1 MPRRPPRRPISAVWI
16 CTPARCAAPRRYTAG
31 VFGNFGRILLVEL
44 AGDRVR
50 AEHVLL
56 PASVYA
62 RYIGGVGLGAWLL
75 WHYAPAGVD
84 PFAPAA
90 PLIYAFSPLLAT
102 PLTTTAKFAVVC
114 KSPLTG
120 RISDGLSSS
129 RFALAARRLGV
140 DAIVIR
146 GGADRLSRL
155 HLDEDLM
162 MCRLD
167 PCPELA
173 GLTTSEVATRLGSC
187 SVIGPAGEAR
197 VRYATLSNDGRHAG
211 RGGAGAVLGSKN
223 IKAITVRGSAAP
235 GLADPAAVVRRAR
248 ELAARSQGAA
258 TDKYRRL
265 GTASNL
271 ETFARLRILP
281 VRNFRG
287 ISLSREA
294 AQRLAPDG
302 LAAVADHARDSCA
315 GCTIGCDHR
324 YGGVRLEYESQF
336 ALGPLCGV
344 DDPLR
349 LLAAARACD
358 ELGLDTISAGGT
370 LAFAMECAERGLVDW
385 PLRFGDDLVP
395 WLRRIAARD
404 GVGDLL
410 AEGTR
415 RLSAVV
421 GRGSDAFACHIKGL
435 EMPGYEPRAMQTMA
449 LGLCVAARGADH
461 NRSGAYQA
469 DLRPGVD
476 RYHAELARAPALV
489 IETEDLAALLDSL
502 ILCKFLR
509 GAIPEPW
516 REGAELLAMVTGQSW
531 TEADLRAAVARIAA
545 LRQLLNLREGW
556 TAAEDRLPARF
567 VREPL
572 EDGAVLDPDHLDALV
587 RAYYAA
593 RGWSPAGEPPAAA
606 RAELAAEAALA

>member
-1 MPRRPPRRPISAVWI
+1 MAPLRADGH
-16 CTPARCAAPRRYTAG
+16 TAR
-31 VFGNFGRILLVEL
+31 VFGNFGRILLATV
-44 AGDRVR
+44 AGERVDV
-50 AEHVLL
+50 EHVAL
-56 PASVYA
+56 PESVYA
-62 RYIGGVGLGAWLL
+62 SFIGGVGLGAYLL
-75 WHYAPAGVD
+75 WRYAPAGVD

-90 PLIYAFSPLLAT
+90 PLIYSFSPLLGT
-102 PLTTTAKFAVVC
+102 PLTTTAKFALLC

-129 RFALAARRLGV
+129 RFALAAKRLGV

-146 GGADRLSRL
+146 GAADRLSRL
-155 HLDEDLM
+155 HLDERLDL
-162 MCRLD
+162 CRLD

-173 GLTTSEVATRLGSC
+173 GVAASVVGERLGQASA
-187 SVIGPAGEAR
+187 IGPAGEAL
-197 VRYATLSNDGRHAG
+197 VRYATVSNDGRHAG
-211 RGGAGAVLGSKN
+211 RGGAGAVLGAKN
-223 IKAITVRGSAAP
+223 IKALTVHGAATP
-235 GLADPAAVVRRAR
+235 GVADAAAVVRRAR
-248 ELAARSQGAA
+248 ELAARSQGVA

-271 ETFARLRILP
+271 ETFARLQILP
-281 VRNFRG
+281 VRNFQG
-287 ISLSREA
+287 VAFAPA
-294 AQRLAPDG
+294 AVRRLAPEG
-302 LAAVADHARDSCA
+302 LTATAGHTRDSCA

-324 YGGVRLEYESQF
+324 YGGVRLEYETQF

-344 DDPLR
+344 DDPQR

-358 ELGLDTISAGGT
+358 DLGLDTISAGGT
-370 LAFAMECAERGLVDW
+370 LAFAMECSERGLVDW

-395 WLRRIAARD
+395 WLTRIARRE

-415 RLSAVV
+415 RLAAHI
-421 GRGSDAFACHIKGL
+421 GQGSDAFACNIKGL
-435 EMPGYEPRAMQTMA
+435 EMPGYEPRAMQTLA
-449 LGLCVAARGADH
+449 LGLCVASRGADH

-489 IETEDLAALLDSL
+489 IETEDHAALLDSL

-516 REGAELLAMVTGQSW
+516 REGAELLGMVTGMAW
-531 TEADLRAAVARIAA
+531 DEAALHRAVQRIAV
-545 LRQLLNLREGW
+545 LRHLFNVREGW
-556 TAAEDRLPARF
+556 TPAEDRLPGRF

-572 EDGAVLDPDHLDALV
+572 ADGHGPLDQDHLAAQV
-587 RAYYAA
+587 RGYYAA
-593 RGWSPAGEPPAAA
+593 RGYGPAGEVPAALQA
-606 RAELAAEAALA
+606 DLPV